1 MIKFRTLRYKN
12 FLSTGND
19 YTELDFLASK
29 TTLVVGQNGA
39 GKSSFLDA
47 LTFALFNKP
56 FRKIN
61 KPQLLNS
68 ITQREL
74 RVEVEFDISQNKY
87 KVVRGIKPGVF
98 EVYKDGILLNQSADS
113 KDYQSI
119 LENQILKV
127 NYKAFCQ
134 VVVLGSAS
142 FVPFMELPLGARRE
156 IIEDLLDLQI
166 FTTMNVLL
174 RDRVSQNTQLLN
186 GIENEKKLVEQKIQL
201 TKQHLRELQQVSDKL
216 ISEKKERIKETEN
229 QVTKLTENGFVI
241 EESIKEYADKIT
253 CETKLKSKLKKMDQL
268 RHQLEIKI
276 RNSRD
281 EINFFD
287 KHENCPTCK
296 QSIDETFKCEVVTQK
311 QKSIDETEDGLTLL
325 MAEYEQLEKQIT
337 EIFEINKK
345 ITEYKLQLHSLKTK
359 ITSLLDYKVQ
369 LEKELNSL
377 KNEDK
382 KNDANKIK
390 NLELEHKELESKY
403 KELLIE
409 KQTLS
414 LTSSLLKDGGI
425 KAKII
430 KQYVPIMN
438 KLINKYLSTLEFMV
452 QFELDESFEETIK
465 SRFRDEFSY
474 GSFSEGEKQK
484 INIALLFAWRTIA
497 KMRNSIDTNLLIMD
511 EVLDSSLDSFGIEH
525 FMSIIENANQESN
538 IFIIS
543 HRENFTEKF
552 GRIIKFE
559 KHKNFSKATNSIP

>member
-1 MIKFRTLRYKN
+1 MIKFKTIRYKN

-19 YTELDFLASK
+19 YTELDFSTTK

-47 LTFALFNKP
+47 LTFSLFNKP

-68 ITQREL
+68 ITQRDL
-74 RVEVEFDISQNKY
+74 KVEVEFDIGPNKY
-87 KVVRGIKPGVF
+87 KVIRGIKPNIF
-98 EVYKDGILLNQSADS
+98 EVFKDGTLLNQSADS

-166 FTTMNVLL
+166 FTTMNLLL
-174 RDRVSQNTQLLN
+174 RDRVSQNNQMVIS
-186 GIENEKKLVEQKIQL
+186 IENGKKLVEQKIDL
-201 TKQHLRELQQVSDKL
+201 TKQHLCELQQVSDKL
-216 ISEKKERIKETEN
+216 IAEKKERIKETEE
-229 QVTKLTENGFVI
+229 QVGKLTTDGLAV
-241 EESIKEYADKIT
+241 EESIKGYSDKVT
-253 CETKLKSKLKKMDQL
+253 CETKLKTKMKKMDQL

-276 RNSRD
+276 KNSKD
-281 EINFFD
+281 EISFFD
-287 KHENCPTCK
+287 EHENCPTCK
-296 QSIDETFKCEVVTQK
+296 QSIDETFKCKVVTQK
-311 QKSIDETEDGLTLL
+311 KKSIDETEDGLTLL
-325 MAEYEQLEKQIT
+325 LKEYEQVEKQIN
-337 EIFEINKK
+337 EILEINKK
-345 ITEYKLQLHSLKTK
+345 ITECKLQLHSLRTK
-359 ITSLLDYKVQ
+359 MSSLLDYKSQ
-369 LEKELNSL
+369 LEKELESL
-377 KNEDK
+377 KNQDK
-382 KNDANKIK
+382 KNDVNKIK
-390 NLELEHKELESKY
+390 DLEHELKEIQSKH

-425 KAKII
+425 KSKII

-452 QFELDESFEETIK
+452 QFELNESFEETIK

-474 GSFSEGEKQK
+474 GSFSEGEKMR
-484 INIALLFAWRTIA
+484 IDLAILFAWRSVA

-511 EVLDSSLDSFGIEH
+511 EVFDSSLDSGGTEELMKILTDLTKDT
-525 FMSIIENANQESN
+525 NT
-538 IFIIS
+538 FIIS
-543 HRENFTEKF
+543 HKGDQLFDRFE
-552 GRIIKFE
+552 RVLKFE
-559 KHKNFSKATNSIP
+559 KVRNFSKLAA

>member
-1 MIKFRTLRYKN
+1 MIKFKTIRYKN

-19 YTELDFLASK
+19 YTELDFSTTK

-47 LTFALFNKP
+47 LTFSLFNKP

-68 ITQREL
+68 ITQRDL
-74 RVEVEFDISQNKY
+74 KVEVEFDIGPNKY
-87 KVVRGIKPGVF
+87 KVIRGIKPNIF
-98 EVYKDGILLNQSADS
+98 EVFKDGTLLNQSADS

-166 FTTMNVLL
+166 FTTMNLLL
-174 RDRVSQNTQLLN
+174 RDRVSQNNQMVIS
-186 GIENEKKLVEQKIQL
+186 IENGKKLVEQKIDL

-216 ISEKKERIKETEN
+216 IAEKKERIKETEE
-229 QVTKLTENGFVI
+229 QVGKLTTDGLAV
-241 EESIKEYADKIT
+241 EESIKGYSDKVT
-253 CETKLKSKLKKMDQL
+253 CETKLKTKMKKMDQL

-276 RNSRD
+276 KNSKD
-281 EINFFD
+281 EISFFD
-287 KHENCPTCK
+287 EHENCPTCK
-296 QSIDETFKCEVVTQK
+296 QSIDETFKCKVVTQK
-311 QKSIDETEDGLTLL
+311 KKSIDETEDGLTLL
-325 MAEYEQLEKQIT
+325 LKEYEQVEKQIN
-337 EIFEINKK
+337 EILEINKK
-345 ITEYKLQLHSLKTK
+345 ITECKLQLHSLRTK
-359 ITSLLDYKVQ
+359 MSSLLDYKSQ
-369 LEKELNSL
+369 LEKELESL
-377 KNEDK
+377 KNQDK
-382 KNDANKIK
+382 KNDVNKIK
-390 NLELEHKELESKY
+390 DLEHELKEIQSKH

-425 KAKII
+425 KSKII

-452 QFELDESFEETIK
+452 QFELNESFEETIK

-474 GSFSEGEKQK
+474 GSFSEGEKMR
-484 INIALLFAWRTIA
+484 IDLAILFAWRSVA

-511 EVLDSSLDSFGIEH
+511 EVFDSSLDSGGTEELMKILTDLTKDT
-525 FMSIIENANQESN
+525 NT
-538 IFIIS
+538 FIIS
-543 HRENFTEKF
+543 HKGDQLFDRFE
-552 GRIIKFE
+552 RVLKFE
-559 KHKNFSKATNSIP
+559 KVRNFSKLAA